1 MGRFGTGRMRQAQRS
16 LTDAHMHRQR
26 AAVAVTLTHPYG
38 PDHDIAT
45 GGLYREEAPMHVHRK
60 VGWPNLRVAQYDVAV
75 FVCANATQAAFKRN
89 DRTGMQAAQHVE
101 LGKKGAGNQW

>member
-1 MGRFGTGRMRQAQRS
+1 
-16 LTDAHMHRQR
+16 
-26 AAVAVTLTHPYG
+26 
-38 PDHDIAT
+38 
-45 GGLYREEAPMHVHRK
+45 MHVHRK